1 MGLERIAAVMQGVH
15 NNYDIDLFR
24 RLIEA
29 VGKLAGGRKLDTVSA
44 RVVADHIRS
53 CAFLVMDGV
62 LPSNE
67 GRGYVLRRIIRRAV
81 RHGHKLGFK
90 EPFFHKLVGP
100 LVGIMGGAYAELG
113 TSAEFIERTLK
124 NEEQRFAETLDK
136 GLRHFDEVV
145 GGLKGK
151 AIPGEAVFKLY
162 DTYGFPVD
170 LTADIAR
177 ERGLQLDHKGFD
189 AAMAKQR
196 ERARAASRFDVQM
209 AVGEGDAGLQSEFRG
224 YEHLEVT
231 SQVTALF
238 SEGRTV
244 KELKQGEEGG
254 VILAATP
261 FYAESGGQV
270 GDAGQLSAEGVSFEV
285 SDTQKQGQAH
295 VHLGRVAKGTIRIGQ
310 ELNARVDVARR
321 TATMRNHS
329 VTHIMHKAL
338 RDVLGSHVVQKGSL
352 VDADKTRFDFTH
364 DKPMTTAEIREVER
378 RVNEEI
384 LQNRPT
390 RAQVMP
396 MDDAKKSGAVMLF
409 GEKYGDEVR
418 VLDIGT
424 SRELC
429 GGTHVE
435 RTGDIGMFKI
445 YSESGIASGVRRV
458 EATTGHGALRWVEE
472 GEEMLSAIARLLK
485 SNRENLPGRI
495 EQLLENLRKL
505 EKEQEQLK
513 GKLASSAGDDML
525 AEAQDVGGIKVLAKM
540 LDGADPKTLRDTVDQ
555 LKNKLG
561 SAALVLATV
570 QDSKVSLVAGVTKD
584 STDRIKA
591 GDLVN
596 FVAQQVGGKGG
607 GRPDMAQAGGNDPS
621 GLPKALAAVP
631 DWVRK
636 QLGS

>member
-1 MGLERIAAVMQGVH
+1 
-15 NNYDIDLFR
+15 
-24 RLIEA
+24 
-29 VGKLAGGRKLDTVSA
+29 
-44 RVVADHIRS
+44 
-53 CAFLVMDGV
+53 
-62 LPSNE
+62 
-67 GRGYVLRRIIRRAV
+67 
-81 RHGHKLGFK
+81 
-90 EPFFHKLVGP
+90 
-100 LVGIMGGAYAELG
+100 
-113 TSAEFIERTLK
+113 
-124 NEEQRFAETLDK
+124 
-136 GLRHFDEVV
+136 
-145 GGLKGK
+145 
-151 AIPGEAVFKLY
+151 
-162 DTYGFPVD
+162 
-170 LTADIAR
+170 
-177 ERGLQLDHKGFD
+177 
-189 AAMAKQR
+189 
-196 ERARAASRFDVQM
+196 
-209 AVGEGDAGLQSEFRG
+209 
-224 YEHLEVT
+224 
-231 SQVTALF
+231 
-238 SEGRTV
+238 
-244 KELKQGEEGG
+244 
-254 VILAATP
+254 
-261 FYAESGGQV
+261 
-270 GDAGQLSAEGVSFEV
+270 
-285 SDTQKQGQAH
+285 
-295 VHLGRVAKGTIRIGQ
+295 
-310 ELNARVDVARR
+310 
-321 TATMRNHS
+321 
-329 VTHIMHKAL
+329 
-338 RDVLGSHVVQKGSL
+338 
-352 VDADKTRFDFTH
+352 VDAEKTRFDFTH
-364 DKPMTTAEIREVER
+364 DKPMTAAEIREVER

-384 LQNRPT
+384 LQNRST

-396 MDDAKKSGAVMLF
+396 VDDAKKSGAVMLF

-495 EQLLENLRKL
+495 EQLIENLRKL